1 MTKNKSSMQLRVFPL
16 LLSLFL
22 GGCSF
27 APPLSVPEISPAV
40 GEFKE
45 EKLWVPAQ
53 PADSLP
59 RDAWWALYGDAELDA
74 LQKRLI
80 ANSADLAAAL
90 ARYQQAVAYNA
101 QIRSALF
108 PTVDGVADARRN
120 RQSEK
125 KPLRVLGPNSPDLYN
140 DYSLGVEVNYEL
152 DLWGRVRN
160 QIASATASEKAAQA
174 DLESARLSL
183 QAQLADYYFTLR
195 GLDQENSLL
204 NDTVTAYAKALE
216 MARARHDG
224 GLASG
229 LDVARA
235 QTQYDAARSQASQTL
250 AARAQIEHAIAAL
263 VGEPAST
270 FAIEPQRA
278 EIKLPNVPAGMPS
291 TLLQRRPDI
300 AAAQRRIEAANAQIG
315 VARAAYFPSIML
327 GAVFGYQSS
336 DSGDFIK
343 APNRFWSIGPSL
355 VLSLFDAGRRQ
366 AEVSRTEAALDEL
379 GARYRSVALGA
390 FQQVE
395 DNLALLKHYHTAL
408 EAEQAAAASAQR
420 SLDFATSRYR
430 DGGSSYLEV
439 VSAQTAALQAQ
450 RSALD
455 INTRQLRASVQ
466 LIRALGGGWSAATS
480 EPLASATS
488 ACAESA
494 CRASAP
500 SSAP

>member
-1 MTKNKSSMQLRVFPL
+1 MTNNKSGMRQLLPHWL
-16 LLSLFL
+16 LLTLLALLL

-27 APPLSVPEISPAV
+27 APPLVVPEISPAV

-59 RDAWWALYGDAELDA
+59 RDAWWMLYGDAELDA

-80 ANSADLAAAL
+80 ANSPDLAAAL
-90 ARYQQAVAYNA
+90 ARYQQAIAFNA
-101 QIRSALF
+101 QIRAALF
-108 PTVDGVADARRN
+108 PTIDASADAQRI

-125 KPLRVLGPNSPDLYN
+125 RPLRVLGPNSPDLYN
-140 DYSLGVEVNYEL
+140 DFSLGVEANYEL
-152 DLWGRVRN
+152 DLWGRIRN
-160 QIASATASEKAAQA
+160 QVSSAAASERAAQA

-183 QAQLADYYFTLR
+183 QAQLADYYLTLR

-204 NDTVTAYAKALE
+204 NDTVTAYAKALD
-216 MARARHDG
+216 MTRTRHDG
-224 GLASG
+224 GIASG

-235 QTQYDAARSQASQTL
+235 QTQYDTARSQASQTL
-250 AARAQIEHAIAAL
+250 AARALIEHAIAAL

-270 FAIEPQRA
+270 FAIAPQRT
-278 EIKLPNVPAGMPS
+278 EIRLPNVPAGMPS

-315 VARAAYFPSIML
+315 VARAAYFPSVML

-343 APNRFWSIGPSL
+343 APNRFWAIGPSL

-366 AEVSRTEAALDEL
+366 AEVARTEAALDEL
-379 GARYRSVALGA
+379 GADYRSVALAA

-408 EAEQAAAASAQR
+408 EAEQSAAAAAQR

-430 DGGSSYLEV
+430 EGAISYLEV
-439 VSAQTAALQAQ
+439 VSSQTAALNAQ

-466 LIRALGGGWSAATS
+466 LIRALGGGWSATPA
-480 EPLASATS
+480 EPLASVTGATS
-488 ACAESA
+488 VAS
-494 CRASAP
+494 ASAP
-500 SSAP
+500 

>member
-1 MTKNKSSMQLRVFPL
+1 MRQLLPHWL
-16 LLSLFL
+16 LLTLLTLLL

-27 APPLSVPEISPAV
+27 APPLVVPEISPAV

-59 RDAWWALYGDAELDA
+59 RDAWWMLYGDAELDA

-80 ANSADLAAAL
+80 ANSPDLAAAL
-90 ARYQQAVAYNA
+90 ARYQQAIAFNA
-101 QIRSALF
+101 QIRAALF
-108 PTVDGVADARRN
+108 PTIDASADAQRI

-125 KPLRVLGPNSPDLYN
+125 RPLRVLGPNSPDLYN
-140 DYSLGVEVNYEL
+140 DFSLGVEANYEL
-152 DLWGRVRN
+152 DLWGRIRN
-160 QIASATASEKAAQA
+160 QVSSAAASERAAQA

-183 QAQLADYYFTLR
+183 QAQLADYYLTLR
-195 GLDQENSLL
+195 ALDQENSLL
-204 NDTVTAYAKALE
+204 NDTVTAYAKALD
-216 MARARHDG
+216 MTRTRHDG
-224 GLASG
+224 GIASG

-235 QTQYDAARSQASQTL
+235 QTQYDTARSQASQTL
-250 AARAQIEHAIAAL
+250 AARALIEHAIAAL

-270 FAIEPQRA
+270 FAIAPQRT
-278 EIKLPNVPAGMPS
+278 EIRLPNVPAGMPS

-315 VARAAYFPSIML
+315 VARAAYFPSVML

-343 APNRFWSIGPSL
+343 APNRFWAIGPSL

-366 AEVSRTEAALDEL
+366 AEVARTEAALDEL
-379 GARYRSVALGA
+379 GADYRSVALAA

-408 EAEQAAAASAQR
+408 EAEQSAAAAAQR

-430 DGGSSYLEV
+430 EGAISYLEV
-439 VSAQTAALQAQ
+439 VSSQTAAVDAQ
-450 RSALD
+450 RAALD

-466 LIRALGGGWSAATS
+466 LIRALGGGWSA
-480 EPLASATS
+480 TS
-488 ACAESA
+488 AEPVASVTGTTSVA
-494 CRASAP
+494 SASAP
-500 SSAP
+500 

>member
-1 MTKNKSSMQLRVFPL
+1 MRQLLPHWL
-16 LLSLFL
+16 LLTLLTLLL

-27 APPLSVPEISPAV
+27 APPLAVPEISPAV

-59 RDAWWALYGDAELDA
+59 RDAWWMLYGDAELDA

-80 ANSADLAAAL
+80 ANSPDLAAAL
-90 ARYQQAVAYNA
+90 ARYQQAIAFNA
-101 QIRSALF
+101 QIRAALF
-108 PTVDGVADARRN
+108 PTIDASADAQRI

-125 KPLRVLGPNSPDLYN
+125 RPLRVLGPNSPDLYN
-140 DYSLGVEVNYEL
+140 DFSLGVEANYEL
-152 DLWGRVRN
+152 DLWGRIRN
-160 QIASATASEKAAQA
+160 QVSSAAASERAAQA

-183 QAQLADYYFTLR
+183 QAQLADYYLTLR

-204 NDTVTAYAKALE
+204 NDTVTAYAKALD
-216 MARARHDG
+216 MTRTRHDG
-224 GLASG
+224 GIASG

-235 QTQYDAARSQASQTL
+235 QTQYDTARSQASQTL
-250 AARAQIEHAIAAL
+250 AARALIEHAIAAL

-270 FAIEPQRA
+270 FAIAPQRT
-278 EIKLPNVPAGMPS
+278 EIRLPNVPAGMPS

-315 VARAAYFPSIML
+315 VARAAYFPSVML

-343 APNRFWSIGPSL
+343 APNRFWAIGPSL

-366 AEVSRTEAALDEL
+366 AEVARTEAALDEL
-379 GARYRSVALGA
+379 GADYRSVALAA

-408 EAEQAAAASAQR
+408 EAEQSAAAAAQR

-430 DGGSSYLEV
+430 EGAISYLEV
-439 VSAQTAALQAQ
+439 VSSQTAALNAQ

-466 LIRALGGGWSAATS
+466 LIRALGGGWSATPA
-480 EPLASATS
+480 EPLASVTGATS
-488 ACAESA
+488 VAS
-494 CRASAP
+494 ASAP
-500 SSAP
+500 